1 MLRKLTDGKSG
12 LPRSFYV
19 VSISGLLWQLGFM
32 ITYPIFTLHLQD
44 VGATIFQI
52 GSILSIQS
60 FLLIL
65 LRVPLTLIARRIGER
80 KMLFIAFIVQ
90 SVTQLFYGLS
100 PSPSWFYPISILQ
113 VLSRGTFFQLA
124 TAINSNLAPRDK
136 QGDALGRHMTIMSVP
151 MFIGPVITGVFVEQI
166 GYQGLFFLSST
177 LPLLGLIIFW
187 WFTRDVNLNGV
198 EVSIHETPN
207 LRSLVRVF
215 TKKNVVI
222 LALIRALYSTS
233 NNTYLTLFSLYAV
246 NQLGFDPA
254 SVAGLFSLQGIA
266 NTLIKVPIG
275 RVSDSIG
282 RKTILL
288 TTFTTVIIIYF
299 LLSFAENYYLVG
311 IGVVIF
317 GLAWGSRATVE
328 WAFLT
333 STVEPEI
340 KNLAVSYM
348 EGFWDIGGSLGSFL
362 AGLLSGFLAVPQ
374 ILLLMAALN
383 LPAIP
388 AILMI
393 EEGER

>member
-1 MLRKLTDGKSG
+1 
-12 LPRSFYV
+12 
-19 VSISGLLWQLGFM
+19 M

-60 FLLIL
+60 FLLII

-90 SVTQLFYGLS
+90 SVTQLFYGIS
-100 PSPSWFYPISILQ
+100 PSAAWFYPISILQ
-113 VLSRGTFFQLA
+113 VLSKGTFFQLA
-124 TAINSNLAPRDK
+124 TAINSNLAPEDK

-151 MFIGPVITGVFVEQI
+151 MFIGPVITGIFVEQI

-177 LPLLGLIIFW
+177 LPFLGLIIFW
-187 WFTRDVNLNGV
+187 WYTSDVDLGGV

-207 LRSLVRVF
+207 LRSLVHLF
-215 TKKNVVI
+215 TKKNLVI

-275 RVSDSIG
+275 RASDRIG

-288 TTFTTVIIIYF
+288 TTFIMVIFIYL
-299 LLSFAENYYLVG
+299 LLSFAEYYYLVG
-311 IGVVIF
+311 FGVVIF

-333 STVEPEI
+333 STVKPEI
-340 KNLAVSYM
+340 KNIAVSYM

-362 AGLLSGFLAVPQ
+362 AGLLSGYLAVPQ

-393 EEGER
+393 EEEDEA